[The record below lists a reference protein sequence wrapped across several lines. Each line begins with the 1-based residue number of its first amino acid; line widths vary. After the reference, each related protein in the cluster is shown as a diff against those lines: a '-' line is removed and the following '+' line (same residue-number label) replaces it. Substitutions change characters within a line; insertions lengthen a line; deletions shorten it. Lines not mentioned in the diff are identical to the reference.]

1 MGGLSAHVRV
11 EFLPKNTSTLIQ
23 PMNQGVITAFKAQ
36 YLHRTLSQL
45 AQETGGADRPSVWEF
60 WRSYT
65 VMTAVDNIA
74 EAWAELQPAAMN
86 SAWRK
91 LWPECVLAGAPEPSA
106 MPQLPRSIEALAS
119 HAGMGDVAKADV
131 SHLLQACGEPTPTSP
146 GMDGGY
152 VCGPGLPCQGG
163 KGLASRRPEFEATEG
178 AEAEDAVV
186 VALCPE
192 HLARALSH
200 FAAGLQV
207 LSENDPN
214 RERSLR
220 VARAVHCAL
229 ARLRELLRERR
240 RQARAAAGPPEAP

>member
-1 MGGLSAHVRV
+1 MEKCVWRRACRSLDSGLVSLASPS
-11 EFLPKNTSTLIQ
+11 FLPARSPRCSPRRGREGWGCDFSWAAGLCFVL
-23 PMNQGVITAFKAQ
+23 GV
-36 YLHRTLSQL
+36 HRCPLLATPRGGRDWPHFSQ
-45 AQETGGADRPSVWEF
+45 EDTDSRW
-60 WRSYT
+60 
-65 VMTAVDNIA
+65 
-74 EAWAELQPAAMN
+74 
-86 SAWRK
+86 
-91 LWPECVLAGAPEPSA
+91 
-106 MPQLPRSIEALAS
+106 
-119 HAGMGDVAKADV
+119 DVA
-131 SHLLQACGEPTPTSP
+131 C
-146 GMDGGY
+146 
-152 VCGPGLPCQGG
+152 PGLPCQGG

>member
-1 MGGLSAHVRV
+1 
-11 EFLPKNTSTLIQ
+11 
-23 PMNQGVITAFKAQ
+23 
-36 YLHRTLSQL
+36 
-45 AQETGGADRPSVWEF
+45 
-60 WRSYT
+60 
-65 VMTAVDNIA
+65 
-74 EAWAELQPAAMN
+74 
-86 SAWRK
+86 
-91 LWPECVLAGAPEPSA
+91 

-131 SHLLQACGEPTPTSP
+131 SHLLQARGEPTPTSP

-163 KGLASRRPEFEATEG
+163 KGLASRRPESEATEG
-178 AEAEDAVV
+178 AEAEDAAV
-186 VALCPE
+186 VALRPE
-192 HLARALSH
+192 PLAQALSH